1 MGVRD
6 AFFGFYRAMRA
17 IIAPRLVYSQAT
29 YEEALGE
36 HVGEQRDWMDLGC
49 GHRLLPEWRF
59 EQEQS
64 LASRARILVGFDY
77 DFDALKKHRTIT
89 HRVRGDVAK
98 LPFQAETFEFISSN
112 MVFEHL
118 KEPAVQLRELNR
130 VLRPGGTLIFH
141 TPNKWGYAVI
151 FARLF
156 PDWIKRHT
164 AGLLQGRPPEDVYPA
179 YYRINSE
186 RDIRAL
192 AAGAGLRVKAIELT
206 NSVPTFIMIPPVVIF
221 ELLWLRLLMTR
232 PFRGWRTNII
242 CVLEKPA
249 NSAPASG

>member
-1 MGVRD
+1 MGVRA
-6 AFFGFYRAMRA
+6 AFDGFYRAMRG
-17 IIAPRLVYSQAT
+17 IIAPNLVYSQAT
-29 YEEALGE
+29 YEEALVQ

-59 EQEQS
+59 AQEQQ
-64 LASRARILVGFDY
+64 LAGRARMLVGFDY
-77 DFDALKKHRTIT
+77 DIDALQKHKTIT

-98 LPFQAETFEFISSN
+98 LPFQSQTFEFISSN

-118 KEPAVQLRELNR
+118 KEPDVQLRELHR

-141 TPNKWGYAVI
+141 TPNKWGYGVI

-164 AGLLQGRPPEDVYPA
+164 ARFFQGRPPEDVYPA

-186 RDIRAL
+186 REIRAL
-192 AAGAGLRVKAIELT
+192 AAGAGLRVKELQLT
-206 NSVPTFIMIPPVVIF
+206 NSVPTFIMLPPVVVI
-221 ELLWLRLLMTR
+221 ELLWLRVLMTSA
-232 PFRGWRTNII
+232 FRRWRTNII
-242 CVLEKPA
+242 CVLEKP
-249 NSAPASG
+249 G